1 MIIPKYNIDPGQYDP
16 EEIVDVVP
24 EQAESN
30 RKIQASEDNY
40 LRQLETNE
48 ERRFKNTQNMW
59 KGLEGLSTEITR
71 IAKAKREKHR
81 EDKKAQI
88 AFDVL
93 TKGVSPELEEVFKGD
108 RDILFADS
116 LKADE
121 FAHKYE
127 AETGDSITA
136 QEFREMA
143 GWEQYAL
150 AESYVRQQAKGY
162 NEYVYKAYETEF
174 IVIDGEEKRHGDNL
188 NPAEQA
194 ALDTKIKFN
203 YARRFSG
210 LNEALV
216 ATVVKPEIDKY
227 DEDRRKRQAQL
238 REEAYQLQMR
248 ESDRRAVEFGFVTAN
263 PVDGY
268 NNAHNFAKRYA
279 ARNNTS
285 IAVGRI
291 AFKEH
296 LIDLVSENKI
306 TYPEAMSMLL
316 HEEKARD
323 GSMKS
328 MTSWKEWSDLPE
340 ELAIAAEK
348 GTEAEEELTDA
359 KIAADVQLIKSKED
373 LTNQQKSQMMDLYR
387 QKYGGYVPNKIQSA
401 LAGHIDD
408 DRAKQYLDN
417 AIRFQDGVYD
427 FQLANVSTDI
437 YNKYKDK
444 IIGTSALTKG
454 APLQQ
459 KAAKFIKA
467 YTNEGTGDEFGETD
481 AKSIEWLTLNDNL
494 TAIFN
499 EAYQRHYMR
508 NGQVVSSPEDA
519 YDAGMRAV
527 EEVINNPGRTRDLM
541 KPDYE
546 DDGDET
552 YERSVRVGMGQAG
565 GGKWKKNR
573 ISTSKQIE
581 KDLLEWSQTP
591 LKQTK
596 DLPQFIKD
604 VARRLGISPFDL
616 AQSQLKYLQED
627 YKPEEPKEPK
637 ELDPN
642 ISKLIYFHPTPSRIT
657 RARILSESQGE
668 ETSIYNNPALVR
680 DDI

>member
-1 MIIPKYNIDPGQYDP
+1 
-16 EEIVDVVP
+16 
-24 EQAESN
+24 
-30 RKIQASEDNY
+30 
-40 LRQLETNE
+40 
-48 ERRFKNTQNMW
+48 
-59 KGLEGLSTEITR
+59 
-71 IAKAKREKHR
+71 
-81 EDKKAQI
+81 
-88 AFDVL
+88 
-93 TKGVSPELEEVFKGD
+93 
-108 RDILFADS
+108 
-116 LKADE
+116 
-121 FAHKYE
+121 
-127 AETGDSITA
+127 
-136 QEFREMA
+136 
-143 GWEQYAL
+143 
-150 AESYVRQQAKGY
+150 
-162 NEYVYKAYETEF
+162 
-174 IVIDGEEKRHGDNL
+174 
-188 NPAEQA
+188 
-194 ALDTKIKFN
+194 
-203 YARRFSG
+203 
-210 LNEALV
+210 
-216 ATVVKPEIDKY
+216 
-227 DEDRRKRQAQL
+227 
-238 REEAYQLQMR
+238 MR

-279 ARNNTS
+279 ARNKTS

-296 LIDLVSENKI
+296 LIELVSENKI

-340 ELAIAAEK
+340 ELAKAAEK

-359 KIAADVQLIKSKED
+359 KIAADVQVIKSKED
-373 LTNQQKSQMMDLYR
+373 LTKDQKSQMMDIYR
-387 QKYGGYVPNKIQSA
+387 QKYGYVPGKIQSA
-401 LAGHIDD
+401 LAGHLDD
-408 DRAKQYLDN
+408 DAARDMLKQADRY
-417 AIRFQDGVYD
+417 QGGVYD
-427 FQLANVSTDI
+427 FQLANVSTDV
-437 YNKYKDK
+437 YNEYKDK

-454 APLQQ
+454 DPLQQ

-527 EEVINNPGRTRDLM
+527 EEVINNPGRKRELM
-541 KPDYE
+541 KPNYE

-552 YERSVRVGMGQAG
+552 YERSVRVAMGQAG

-573 ISTSKQIE
+573 ISTSKEIE
-581 KDLLEWSQTP
+581 QDLLEWSQTP

-627 YKPEEPKEPK
+627 YKPEEPKETK

>member
-1 MIIPKYNIDPGQYDP
+1 MVIPKYNIEPGQYDP

-40 LRQLETNE
+40 LRQLEANE

-71 IAKAKREKHR
+71 IAEAKREKHR

-136 QEFREMA
+136 QEFRKMA

-150 AESYVRQQAKGY
+150 AEAYARQQAKGY

-174 IVIDGEEKRHGDNL
+174 IVVDGVKKYHGDL

-227 DEDRRKRQAQL
+227 DEDRRKKQNQL

-248 ESDRRAVEFGFVTAN
+248 ESDRRAVEFGFVTAK

-268 NNAHNFAKRYA
+268 NNAHNFAEKYA
-279 ARNNTS
+279 ARNKTS
-285 IAVGRI
+285 VALGRI
-291 AFKEH
+291 AFKDH

-348 GTEAEEELTDA
+348 GTQAEEELTDA

-373 LTNQQKSQMMDLYR
+373 LTKDQKSQMMDIYR
-387 QKYGGYVPNKIQSA
+387 QKYGYVPNDIQSA
-401 LAGHIDD
+401 LAGHLNDYA
-408 DRAKQYLDN
+408 AKQYLDN
-417 AIRFQDGVYD
+417 AIRFQGGVYD
-427 FQLANVSTDI
+427 FQLADVSTAI
-437 YNKYKDK
+437 YNTYKDD

-454 APLQQ
+454 NPLQQ
-459 KAAKFIKA
+459 KAANYIKS
-467 YTNEGTGDEFGETD
+467 YTNQGFENTFGEND
-481 AKSIEWLTLNDNL
+481 IKSIEWLTLNDNL
-494 TAIFN
+494 TAAFN

-527 EEVINNPGRTRDLM
+527 EGVINNPGRKRELM

-552 YERSVRVGMGQAG
+552 YERSVRVAMGQAG

-573 ISTSKQIE
+573 ISTSEQIDKE
-581 KDLLEWSQTP
+581 LLEWSQTP
-591 LKQTK
+591 LTLTK
-596 DLPQFIKD
+596 DLPEFIKE
-604 VARRLGISPFDL
+604 VARRSNISPFDL

-627 YKPEEPKEPK
+627 YKPEEQKEPK

-680 DDI
+680 GDI